1 MPKIIHINFESQMAL
16 PTGFQSLLALIYYK
30 CFTPTGLVVF
40 TDVEYNNHA
49 IPDGV
54 Y

>member
-16 PTGFQSLLALIYYK
+16 PTG
-30 CFTPTGLVVF
+30 LVVF

-49 IPDGV
+49 IHDGV